1 MNLLNLACGGT
12 RGSKEHGWLNIDTF
26 DGSHNPQEIFLACDL
41 SKGIP
46 QSDNSA
52 DGIYCSHFYE
62 HLTAP
67 EALILTK
74 ECYRVLKPRGILR
87 ISVPDTEKFYN
98 LSMNH
103 CTDWQEPTPEQSD
116 WMEIALFFN
125 EHKMVL
131 DKYGLFC
138 FLRVSKFS
146 QWWVMPYR
154 TSLLNNLAE
163 LDNRPLYSVFVE
175 GIK

>member
-1 MNLLNLACGGT
+1 MQL
-12 RGSKEHGWLNIDTF
+12 KH
-26 DGSHNPQEIFLACDL
+26 

-46 QSDNSA
+46 QPDNSA
-52 DGIYCSHFYE
+52 DGILCSHFYE

-67 EALILTK
+67 EALVFTR
-74 ECYRVLKPRGILR
+74 ECHRVLKPKGILR